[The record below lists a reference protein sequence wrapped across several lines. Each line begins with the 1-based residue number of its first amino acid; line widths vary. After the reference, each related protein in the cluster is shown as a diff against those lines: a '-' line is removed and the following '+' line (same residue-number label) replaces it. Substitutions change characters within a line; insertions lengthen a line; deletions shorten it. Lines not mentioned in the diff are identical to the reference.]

1 MVESQQ
7 SRKEWVYA
15 NRSEAEISILER
27 DRSISILG
35 NNNDPSLM
43 VIERAEGVYIENT
56 SGQKFIDLYGNN
68 CHHIGYRHPDL
79 MTALENQMGI
89 ATFSGRGFTNQISIN
104 LAETLANLWG
114 DRLARVSTAP
124 SGSDA
129 VEIAINIAK
138 AATQKYKTISFYDA
152 YHGRSFGALS
162 IGGRY
167 SDKSMLGP
175 MVPGA
180 IHVPPYFRHG
190 DESLGF
196 DHEPYAQY
204 SLESIRTAF
213 KYEPDIAAVIV
224 EPIRNGAYVPPDW
237 YWPEV
242 RSLCDQY
249 GALLVFDEIP
259 TGLGKTGALFNHTHF
274 NVRPDITVVGKALG
288 GAVLPVAAVIVGPS
302 VSVPIAPNLG
312 YFTHEKNLLS
322 ARAALTVLEIIQNY
336 DLISRTINLGSW
348 AKMRLQDLAS
358 RCPSVR
364 EIRCVG
370 LMAAIDFGPED
381 GDREFAT
388 NFAQLVYRETI
399 DSGVIP
405 ILPSGSSMTLSIPL
419 VISQDELA
427 KAIDV
432 VETSI
437 QAVEARI
444 S

>member
-1 MVESQQ
+1 MNEKQQ
-7 SRKEWVYA
+7 SRQEWVHSH
-15 NRSEAEISILER
+15 RSGKEISILER
-27 DRSISILG
+27 DRSVSILG
-35 NNNDPSLM
+35 NNNNPSVM
-43 VIERAEGVYIENT
+43 VIERADGIYVENA
-56 SGQKFIDLYGNN
+56 SGQKFVDLYGNN

-79 MTALENQMGI
+79 LAALIEQMGK
-89 ATFSGRGFTNQISIN
+89 ATFSGRGFTNLTSVK
-104 LAETLANLWG
+104 LGETLARLWG
-114 DRLARVSTAP
+114 NKSARIATAP

-129 VEIAINIAK
+129 IEIAVTIAK
-138 AATQKYKTISFYDA
+138 AATQRYKTISFYDA

-162 IGGRY
+162 LGGRS
-167 SDKSMLGP
+167 SDKTMLGP

-180 IHVPPYFRHG
+180 IHVPPFHRHG
-190 DESLGF
+190 DEGLGF
-196 DHEPYAQY
+196 GHEPYALH

-213 KYEPDIAAVIV
+213 KYEPDIAAVVV

-274 NVRPDITVVGKALG
+274 DVRPDITVVGKALG
-288 GAVLPVAAVIVGPS
+288 GAVLPVAAVMVGPS
-302 VSVPIAPNLG
+302 VSIPKAPNLG

-381 GDREFAT
+381 GDREFAA

-405 ILPSGSSMTLSIPL
+405 ILPSGSSMTLSVPL
-419 VISQDELA
+419 VISQEELA

-437 QAVEARI
+437 QTVEARI